1 MQYYEKNLLPE
12 KSLDPSIGVTRW
24 SIARDVQIYAH
35 SGANSILFTVSPDLA
50 NRLAWA
56 LLEAADNRLDAS

>member
-24 SIARDVQIYAH
+24 SIARDVQIYAN
-35 SGANSILFTVSPDLA
+35 SGANSVLLTISPDLA

-56 LLEAADNRLDAS
+56 LLEAADNRPDAA